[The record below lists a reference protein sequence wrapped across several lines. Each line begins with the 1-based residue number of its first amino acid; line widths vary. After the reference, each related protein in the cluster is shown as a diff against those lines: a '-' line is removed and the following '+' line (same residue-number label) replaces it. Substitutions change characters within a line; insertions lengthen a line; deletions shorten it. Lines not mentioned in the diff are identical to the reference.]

1 MALFH
6 CSLREKHIKYLIK
19 RNERRGAFMKKA
31 TTKYLVCAGS
41 AILICLLFLAVST
54 ESSAQTA
61 AAQGVG
67 YNVAASLK
75 DNLKSLTDKD
85 IYVSLR
91 SGKVYQGRLKS
102 VGEHLI
108 HLEKIAGRDFYDALI
123 RIDDISAIE
132 ARFRD
137 LK

>member
-1 MALFH
+1 M
-6 CSLREKHIKYLIK
+6 R
-19 RNERRGAFMKKA
+19 KA
-31 TTKYLVCAGS
+31 TTKCLVYAGSVILVCM
-41 AILICLLFLAVST
+41 LFLAVSM
-54 ESSAQTA
+54 ELSAQTTA
-61 AAQGVG
+61 VQGVS
-67 YNVAASLK
+67 YNVAASIK

-85 IYVSLR
+85 IYVNLR
-91 SGKVYQGRLKS
+91 SGKVYQGRVKS
-102 VGEHLI
+102 VGEHLV

>member
-1 MALFH
+1 M
-6 CSLREKHIKYLIK
+6 R
-19 RNERRGAFMKKA
+19 KA
-31 TTKYLVCAGS
+31 TTKFPAWAGS
-41 AILICLLFLAVST
+41 VILVCLLFLAVST

-61 AAQGVG
+61 AVQGVG

-102 VGEHLI
+102 VGEHLL
-108 HLEKIAGRDFYDALI
+108 HLERIAGKEFYDALI

-137 LK
+137 LR